1 MELQERILKII
12 DTCEEGSKSQ
22 FAAKTGLYNQIYN
35 LLKPGYKPRK
45 ITIDRI
51 ISVYPNISAEWLMS
65 DIGDMTAVGSNV
77 GHKEEKTESPD
88 QIQNPVHDST
98 SVQIPEPHERLL
110 KIIDTCENGSKSQF
124 AAKTGL
130 RNQAYSL
137 LKPGH
142 KLGKIN
148 IDRIISAYP
157 NISADWLTSGIGD
170 MTTVGSTVESRGKT
184 AGKFLLAE
192 LPDHLTAR
200 QVLSHVLKYSGVD
213 SLSKLSIKLNVRLSD
228 LNQVYNETKPM
239 GTKLAQTIHKTFPEI
254 PYQWIKTGE
263 NPSGKSQSSP
273 QKQDIMK
280 QDTDKPQIQS
290 PVHDSTSDQTIS
302 LHERILKIIDACEN
316 GAKSRFAAKTGLHK
330 QVYNLLKPGYKTKK
344 INIDRII
351 SAYPEISIDWLTSGT
366 GDMTIVRPA
375 VEHMG
380 EKTDKFQFHDS
391 TSVQARELQ
400 ERILK
405 IIDTCEN
412 GSKYRFAA
420 KTGVR
425 NQIYTLLKPGHK
437 PGKVTIDRIISTYPN
452 ISAEWLTSGIGDMT
466 TARPAVEHREEKTDK
481 LPDQIQIQSPVH
493 DSTSVQTQGL
503 TSVQTQGLTSVQA
516 LESIDDKSYIQALE
530 LQIQTILKIN
540 EGLLSD
546 YQKVIGINQRLNN
559 AVIELTGK
567 VIDFNSKI

>member
-12 DTCEEGSKSQ
+12 NACENGSKSQ

-65 DIGDMTAVGSNV
+65 DIGDMIAVRSDV
-77 GHKEEKTESPD
+77 GYKEEKTESPD
-88 QIQNPVHDST
+88 QIQSPVHDSI
-98 SVQIPEPHERLL
+98 SVQLPESHERIL

-137 LKPGH
+137 LKPGY

-157 NISADWLTSGIGD
+157 NISAEWLTSGIGD
-170 MTTVGSTVESRGKT
+170 MTTVSPTVEYKEKT
-184 AGKFLLAE
+184 ASKFLLAE

-200 QVLSHVLKYSGVD
+200 QVLSHVLKYSGAD
-213 SLSKLSIKLNVRLSD
+213 SLSKLSVKLNVRVSD
-228 LNQVYNETKPM
+228 LNQVDNETKPI
-239 GTKLAQTIHKTFPEI
+239 GNKLARIIHKTFPEI
-254 PYQWIKTGE
+254 PYQWIKTGK
-263 NPSGKSQSSP
+263 NPFGKSQSSP

-280 QDTDKPQIQS
+280 QDTGKPQIQS
-290 PVHDSTSDQTIS
+290 PVHDSTP
-302 LHERILKIIDACEN
+302 
-316 GAKSRFAAKTGLHK
+316 
-330 QVYNLLKPGYKTKK
+330 VKP
-344 INIDRII
+344 
-351 SAYPEISIDWLTSGT
+351 L
-366 GDMTIVRPA
+366 
-375 VEHMG
+375 
-380 EKTDKFQFHDS
+380 
-391 TSVQARELQ
+391 ELQ

-420 KTGVR
+420 KTGLRNQIYTLLKPGHKPSKINIDRIISAYPNISADWLTSGTGDMMTVRPAVEHKEEKTDKFQLHDSTPVQARELQERILKIIDTCENGSRYRFATKTGVR

-466 TARPAVEHREEKTDK
+466 TVRPAVEHKEEKTDK
-481 LPDQIQIQSPVH
+481 FLLTELPDQIQSLPVH
-493 DSTSVQTQGL
+493 DSTSVQP
-503 TSVQTQGLTSVQA
+503 